1 MPIVFLE
8 INSLITFFLQ
18 NPSSSAVGIRTVVI
32 DCSAVDSYPIPVFW
46 HRARPPNMDTH
57 SFGPKKYQKKGQKN
71 RKKGEKSCQEY
82 QWYINYWPPWPGF
95 GPKNGQKGTKTNL
108 KTTYSKNHGGHI
120 NYLPTCFTK
129 KKTFDT
135 RDSRVVP
142 HRSTDRAQWCLTSQ
156 FGWDAVYPPWCDR
169 MMGSMFLW
177 RMPSRKRKNWWIE
190 KKFVQ

>member
-142 HRSTDRAQWCLTSQ
+142 HRSTDRAQWCLTAQ
-156 FGWDAVYPPWCDR
+156 FGWDAVYPPLCDR
-169 MMGSMFLW
+169 MMRCMILW
-177 RMPSRKRKNWWIE
+177 CMPTRKRKNWLI
-190 KKFVQ
+190 KKK